1 MGQRGA
7 RNRRAEGAAFGGR
20 HVNFLHLKYFLMVA
34 EELNITRA
42 AERLYISQQSLSN
55 HISNMERE
63 LNVKLFTRSPK
74 LALTYAGDLLV
85 DTATQILD
93 LHSQYLNKVGDIN
106 RHYMGVLRVGISYT
120 CGLAVLPEI
129 LPQFRREFPMVE
141 FSMFEG
147 NSSELEDEL
156 AHGRVDLVI
165 AFHPIM
171 LEGVETVPLTE
182 DRLIMVVP
190 KVFTDQVFGPRAEE
204 MRAQYAQGADITA
217 FRQMPFILLKRGNRV
232 RGIVDQYLS
241 RCYFKPK
248 IILQTENTVTTLAM
262 AREGMG
268 IVICPQ
274 LFLRTIQLPGVKPA
288 PEDVD
293 LFPLADPS
301 TLSRLGVG
309 YRRDRYLSHFAERFI
324 LIAQDVLRK

>member
-1 MGQRGA
+1 
-7 RNRRAEGAAFGGR
+7 
-20 HVNFLHLKYFLMVA
+20 
-34 EELNITRA
+34 
-42 AERLYISQQSLSN
+42 
-55 HISNMERE
+55 
-63 LNVKLFTRSPK
+63 
-74 LALTYAGDLLV
+74 
-85 DTATQILD
+85 
-93 LHSQYLNKVGDIN
+93 
-106 RHYMGVLRVGISYT
+106 VGISYT

-248 IILQTENTVTTLAM
+248 IILETENTVTTLAM

-301 TLSRLGVG
+301 TLSRLVVG

>member
-1 MGQRGA
+1 MLDIKFIRENPDAVRENIKKKFQDAKLPLVDEVLDLDSKRRAAIAEADQLRSNRNTLSKQIGMLMGQA
-7 RNRRAEGAAFGGR
+7 
-20 HVNFLHLKYFLMVA
+20 KKDP
-34 EELNITRA
+34 
-42 AERLYISQQSLSN
+42 S
-55 HISNMERE
+55 
-63 LNVKLFTRSPK
+63 K
-74 LALTYAGDLLV
+74 LAEAEAAKAQVKANADRL
-85 DTATQILD
+85 
-93 LHSQYLNKVGDIN
+93 SQL
-106 RHYMGVLRVGISYT
+106 
-120 CGLAVLPEI
+120 E
-129 LPQFRREFPMVE
+129 Q
-141 FSMFEG
+141 
-147 NSSELEDEL
+147 LEDEL

-248 IILQTENTVTTLAM
+248 IILETENTVTTLAM

-274 LFLRTIQLPGVKPA
+274 LFLRTIHLPGVKPA

-301 TLSRLGVG
+301 TLSRLVVG

>member
-1 MGQRGA
+1 
-7 RNRRAEGAAFGGR
+7 
-20 HVNFLHLKYFLMVA
+20 MVA

-165 AFHPIM
+165 AF
-171 LEGVETVPLTE
+171 
-182 DRLIMVVP
+182 RLIMVVP

-248 IILQTENTVTTLAM
+248 IILETENTVTTLAM

-274 LFLRTIQLPGVKPA
+274 LFLRTIHLPGVKPA

-301 TLSRLGVG
+301 TLSRLVVG

>member
-1 MGQRGA
+1 MEQRGA

-204 MRAQYAQGADITA
+204 PGTGHCG
-217 FRQMPFILLKRGNRV
+217 PVPEPVLL
-232 RGIVDQYLS
+232 Q
-241 RCYFKPK
+241 
-248 IILQTENTVTTLAM
+248 
-262 AREGMG
+262 
-268 IVICPQ
+268 
-274 LFLRTIQLPGVKPA
+274 
-288 PEDVD
+288 
-293 LFPLADPS
+293 
-301 TLSRLGVG
+301 
-309 YRRDRYLSHFAERFI
+309 
-324 LIAQDVLRK
+324 AQDHPGDGEHGHHPGYGPGGDGHRHLSPAVPADHPPAGGQARPGGCRPVPPGRPLHPEPAGGGLPPGPVSVPLR

>member
-1 MGQRGA
+1 M
-7 RNRRAEGAAFGGR
+7 
-20 HVNFLHLKYFLMVA
+20 NFLHLKYFLMVA

-248 IILQTENTVTTLAM
+248 IILETENTVTTLAM

-301 TLSRLGVG
+301 TLSRLVVG

>member
-1 MGQRGA
+1 M
-7 RNRRAEGAAFGGR
+7 
-20 HVNFLHLKYFLMVA
+20 
-34 EELNITRA
+34 
-42 AERLYISQQSLSN
+42 
-55 HISNMERE
+55 
-63 LNVKLFTRSPK
+63 
-74 LALTYAGDLLV
+74 
-85 DTATQILD
+85 
-93 LHSQYLNKVGDIN
+93 
-106 RHYMGVLRVGISYT
+106 LRVGISYT

-171 LEGVETVPLTE
+171 LEGGDRPLTE

-204 MRAQYAQGADITA
+204 MRAQYAQGRISPPSGRCPSSCSSGQPGAGHCG
-217 FRQMPFILLKRGNRV
+217 PVPEPVLLQAQDHPGD
-232 RGIVDQYLS
+232 GEHGHHPGYG
-241 RCYFKPK
+241 PG
-248 IILQTENTVTTLAM
+248 
-262 AREGMG
+262 GMG

-274 LFLRTIQLPGVKPA
+274 LFLRTIQLPGSSPPGGCGPV
-288 PEDVD
+288 
-293 LFPLADPS
+293 PLADPS
-301 TLSRLGVG
+301 TLSRLVVG